1 MYTESKP
8 DGTMLINF
16 EGDEWDAIQRYAIWQ
31 GVEPTFFVAIALQT
45 AIRNMTMLFPQKLTM
60 PGYLDREIKNH
71 PCERCPRCHRQ
82 QLESLKKIG

>member
-16 EGDEWDAIQRYAIWQ
+16 EGDEWDVIKNYAKWQ

-45 AIRNMTMLFPQKLTM
+45 TIRNMTKLFPQKLMM
-60 PGYLDREIKNH
+60 PGYLDRTIMSQEIVEKGKAANY
-71 PCERCPRCHRQ
+71 
-82 QLESLKKIG
+82 G